1 MELLLA
7 KLITGI
13 MVLGYTINIY
23 IAFRLFI
30 IFYNSKISL
39 IHKALCCLFC
49 MQSASLIVERILTII
64 GGK

>member
-1 MELLLA
+1 MEPLLA

-13 MVLGYTINIY
+13 MILGYIINIY
-23 IAFRLFI
+23 IAFRLFVVY
-30 IFYNSKISL
+30 YNSKVSL
-39 IHKALCCLFC
+39 INKMLCCLFC

>member
-7 KLITGI
+7 KLITGTV
-13 MVLGYTINIY
+13 VLGYIISIY
-23 IAFRLFI
+23 IAFRLFV
-30 IFYNSKISL
+30 IFYNSKTSV
-39 IHKALCCLFC
+39 IHKTLCCLFC

>member
-13 MVLGYTINIY
+13 MVLGYIINIY
-23 IAFRLFI
+23 IAFRLFVV
-30 IFYNSKISL
+30 FYNSKVSL
-39 IHKALCCLFC
+39 INKTLCCLFC